1 MKQLFKILCAAGI
14 ICSFVS
20 CNSGNKK
27 VSEEEPIRATD
38 TTTTTVSTKTTTDT
52 SFIPFDVVEIT
63 QMVNDYS
70 KWRPFFN
77 ADSAFRQAS
86 GLEDITV
93 GKNVEKPNNIVVVLK
108 ASDVQKAKNFTSSAK
123 LKEIMQ
129 KAGVSKPE
137 FHFWHIIRFNPQSK
151 ENQWVTVTHKVK
163 DFDAWLKV
171 FDNEGTASRASQGLI
186 DLVIARGIDDSNM
199 VHLVFD
205 TKEMAKAKESMLSD
219 SKKKLM
225 MSAGVIGE
233 PQIEFYST
241 AK

>member
-1 MKQLFKILCAAGI
+1 MKQAFKLLCTAGI
-14 ICSFVS
+14 ASLLFS

-27 VSEEEPIRATD
+27 ASDEETVHATD
-38 TTTTTVSTKTTTDT
+38 TTATVKTAPQA
-52 SFIPFDVVEIT
+52 SFTPFDVVEIT
-63 QMVNDYS
+63 QTVKDYS

-77 ADSAFRQAS
+77 ADSSYRKAS
-86 GLEDITV
+86 GLEDVTV
-93 GKNVEKPNNIVVVLK
+93 GRSVDNPNNLVVVLK
-108 ASDVQKAKNFTSSAK
+108 ASDVQKAKDFTSSPK

-137 FHFWHIIRFNPQSK
+137 FDFWHIIRFNPESK
-151 ENQWVTVTHKVK
+151 ENQWVVVTHKVK

-171 FDNEGTASRASQGLI
+171 FDNEGSASRASQGLI
-186 DLVIARGIDDSNM
+186 DLVLARGIDDSNM

-205 TKEMAKAKESMLSD
+205 TKDMAKAKASVLSD
-219 SKKKLM
+219 AKKKLM

-233 PQIEFYST
+233 PRIEFYET